1 VRIPVNQPTLEK
13 PLKYY
18 SAVTRAFREEMR
30 RDENVVLLG
39 EDVGPSGGIFAQTRG
54 LHKEFGPDRV
64 RDTPIAEAGFTSLAI
79 GAAMTGLRPIV
90 EIGFED
96 FLTACMD
103 PIVNQAAKL
112 RYMLGG
118 QVRVPVTLYTFGS
131 GGVNAGPQHSQSLSA
146 WFSHI
151 PGLKV
156 IQPSSARDTL
166 GLLKSAIRDDNFVL
180 CLLCKSLV
188 GSKELVDVDN
198 ENFLIPL
205 GESEIKRVGQH
216 VTVVAIGAMVR
227 QAIEAAEA
235 LYEEGIDAEIID
247 PRTLNPIDIK
257 TILGS
262 LEKTK
267 RLLIVHEAMSPC
279 GIGAEIIAKVIEH
292 NHELLITPPARL
304 TPPFTP
310 SPFAPGLEDLYLPN
324 QDSISE
330 ALRNMVPKNERL

>member
-1 VRIPVNQPTLEK
+1 
-13 PLKYY
+13 
-18 SAVTRAFREEMR
+18 M
-30 RDENVVLLG
+30 
-39 EDVGPSGGIFAQTRG
+39 
-54 LHKEFGPDRV
+54 
-64 RDTPIAEAGFTSLAI
+64 
-79 GAAMTGLRPIV
+79 
-90 EIGFED
+90 
-96 FLTACMD
+96 
-103 PIVNQAAKL
+103 
-112 RYMLGG
+112 
-118 QVRVPVTLYTFGS
+118 
-131 GGVNAGPQHSQSLSA
+131 
-146 WFSHI
+146 
-151 PGLKV
+151 
-156 IQPSSARDTL
+156 
-166 GLLKSAIRDDNFVL
+166 
-180 CLLCKSLV
+180 

>member
-1 VRIPVNQPTLEK
+1 MKTPVNQPTVEK

-30 RDENVVLLG
+30 RDENVVLLLERTWDRRG
-39 EDVGPSGGIFAQTRG
+39 EFLRRPGG
-54 LHKEFGPDRV
+54 LHKEFGADRV

-118 QVRVPVTLYTFGS
+118 QVKVPVTLYTFGS

-227 QAIEAAEA
+227 RAIEAAEA
-235 LYEEGIDAEIID
+235 VYHEGIDAEIID
-247 PRTLNPIDIK
+247 PRTLNPIDIE

-292 NHELLITPPARL
+292 NHKFVDHSSARL
-304 TPPFTP
+304 TPPFAP
-310 SPFAPGLEDLYLPN
+310 SPFAPAARRFVSPKSGLDLR
-324 QDSISE
+324 DSQKYGS
-330 ALRNMVPKNERL
+330 